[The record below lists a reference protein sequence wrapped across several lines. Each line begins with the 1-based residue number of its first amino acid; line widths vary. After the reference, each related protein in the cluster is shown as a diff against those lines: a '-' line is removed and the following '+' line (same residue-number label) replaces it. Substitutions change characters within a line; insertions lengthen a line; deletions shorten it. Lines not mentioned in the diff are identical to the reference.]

1 MTSPS
6 VSDDAAMTSASQNGC
21 VAADAT
27 LQPARRRNTDQRDRF
42 ARGEPVE
49 LAAGNGQR
57 LVDRVDTGQIDD
69 LAADDHENIWRDD
82 AVAVVDRG
90 IFPQPADVREAGTRR
105 SRAHH
110 AMAALHADD
119 AVKIDR
125 PNRAAAF
132 GEYPPRPFLHLALEY
147 AHPRRGG
154 GKRHAL
160 QINPHRLG
168 GYFASLDL
176 ADLVAA
182 LAGAHLGRTHRGGAN
197 AVGMLIDLDRYL
209 DILGRGPK
217 LDHGLECLAAD
228 SLQILGRR
236 IGDHTLHHVAHQRER
251 DADRGNHL
259 RVL

>member
-21 VAADAT
+21 VAADTT

-69 LAADDHENIWRDD
+69 LAADDHENLRRDD
-82 AVAVVDRG
+82 AVTVVDRG
-90 IFPQPADVREAGTRR
+90 IFPQPADVGEAGTRR

-132 GEYPPRPFLHLALEY
+132 GEYPPRPFLHLALEH

-154 GKRHAL
+154 GERHAL
-160 QINPHRLG
+160 QANAHRLG
-168 GYFASLDL
+168 CNFARLDL

-182 LAGAHLGRTHRGGAN
+182 LAVARVGRTPPGCAN
-197 AVGMLIDLDRYL
+197 AGGMLIALDPYL
-209 DILGRGPK
+209 PIL
-217 LDHGLECLAAD
+217 
-228 SLQILGRR
+228 RR
-236 IGDHTLHHVAHQRER
+236 RPAL
-251 DADRGNHL
+251 
-259 RVL
+259 

>member
-6 VSDDAAMTSASQNGC
+6 VSDDAAMTSASQDGW
-21 VAADAT
+21 VAADTT

-42 ARGEPVE
+42 ARDEPVE

-57 LVDRVDTGQIDD
+57 LVDRVDTGQIDN
-69 LAADDHENIWRDD
+69 LAADDHENIRRDD
-82 AVAVVDRG
+82 AVTVVDRG
-90 IFPQPADVREAGTRR
+90 IFPQPADVGEAGTRGR
-105 SRAHH
+105 RAHH
-110 AMAALHADD
+110 AVAALHADD
-119 AVKIDR
+119 AVEIDR
-125 PNRAAAF
+125 PNRAAAL
-132 GEYPPRPFLHLALEY
+132 GEYPPRPLLHLALEH

-160 QINPHRLG
+160 ETNPHRLG
-168 GYFASLDL
+168 GYFTRLDL

-182 LAGAHLGRTHRGGAN
+182 LAGAHLGCTHRGGAN

-209 DILGRGPK
+209 NILGRGPK
-217 LDHGLECLAAD
+217 RDHGLECLAAD
-228 SLQILGRR
+228 SLQVLGRW
-236 IGDHTLHHVAHQRER
+236 IGNHALDHVAHQRER